1 MPKLVNNVAYV
12 SFGGTGTL
20 SNSVLQY
27 FISPTNTYTTP
38 QFGSNTIVRVQGFNP
53 PSLNQTGFIS
63 SFTVNSFNLTNL
75 QGINSNNPFD
85 VNGTAIVPIA
95 NITNANGTVLYNGS
109 NNAYVVGA
117 NLNMSSATRGT
128 TGSTGPTG
136 STIAGTQ
143 GFQGP
148 TGNQGPTGLTGAGPV
163 GATGPTGNTGGMGPV
178 SLIQTVTGS
187 NLTAYTVS
195 NGTLYTFNGLTS
207 NICNAYITLPTT
219 GLSQGMFW
227 TFQNNGPYT
236 CSATVTPSVVSA
248 WNGNTGVSSALPFLP
263 GGSFTVVSSQP
274 GSTAST
280 FYLV

>member
-1 MPKLVNNVAYV
+1 MPKLLNNVTFV
-12 SFGGTGTL
+12 SFGGTGTE

-27 FISPTNTYTTP
+27 IVSPTNTYTTP
-38 QFGSNTIVRVQGFNP
+38 QFQSNVIVRVQGFYPN
-53 PSLNQTGFIS
+53 SLNQTGYITS
-63 SFTVNSFNLTNL
+63 YTINSFNLTNL
-75 QGINSNNPFD
+75 QGVGTNNPFNSAGTNI
-85 VNGTAIVPIA
+85 VSPCNIYNGSV
-95 NITNANGTVLYNGS
+95 VVYNGS

-143 GFQGP
+143 GYQGP
-148 TGNQGPTGLTGAGPV
+148 TGNQGPTGLTGVGPI

-178 SLIQTVTGS
+178 SSIQTVTGS
-187 NLTAYTVS
+187 NLTAYTAS

-207 NICNAYITLPTT
+207 NVCNAYITLPTS
-219 GLSQGMFW
+219 GLTPGMFW

-236 CSATVTPSVVSA
+236 CSAVVTPSVVSY
-248 WNGNTGVSSALPFLP
+248 WNGASNVSNALPFLP
-263 GGSFTVVSSQP
+263 GGSFTVVSSST
-274 GSTAST
+274 GSTTST

>member
-1 MPKLVNNVAYV
+1 MPKLLNNVAYV

-27 FISPTNTYTTP
+27 FISPTNTYSTP
-38 QFGSNTIVRVQGFNP
+38 QFGSNVIVKVQGFNP

-63 SFTVNSFNLTNL
+63 SFTVSSFNLTNL
-75 QGINSNNPFD
+75 QGIDSNNPFNS
-85 VNGTAIVPIA
+85 NGSGIVSIS
-95 NITNANGTVLYNGS
+95 NITNGLGVVVYNGS

-143 GFQGP
+143 GYQGP
-148 TGNQGPTGLTGAGPV
+148 TGNPGPTGLTGAGPI

-178 SLIQTVTGS
+178 SSIQTVTGS
-187 NLTAYTVS
+187 NLTTYTVS

-207 NICNAYITLPTT
+207 ASCNAYITLPTT

-227 TFQNNGPYT
+227 TFQNNGPFT
-236 CSATVTPSVVSA
+236 CSAVITPSVVSR
-248 WNGNTGVSSALPFLP
+248 WNGASNVSNALPFLP
-263 GGSFTVVSSQP
+263 GGSFSLVSSQP
-274 GSTAST
+274 GSTTST

>member
-1 MPKLVNNVAYV
+1 MPKLLNNVAFV

-27 FISPTNTYTTP
+27 FISPTNTYSTP
-38 QFGSNTIVRVQGFNP
+38 QFGSNVIVRVQGFNP

-63 SFTVNSFNLTNL
+63 SFTVSSFNLTNL
-75 QGINSNNPFD
+75 QGVNSNNPFNS
-85 VNGTAIVPIA
+85 VGSGIVSISNISNG
-95 NITNANGTVLYNGS
+95 NGVEVYNGS

-143 GFQGP
+143 GYQGP
-148 TGNQGPTGLTGAGPV
+148 TGNQGPTGLTGAGPI

-178 SLIQTVTGS
+178 SSIQTVTGS
-187 NLTAYTVS
+187 NLTAFTAS

-207 NICNAYITLPTT
+207 ASCNAYITLPTT

-227 TFQNNGPYT
+227 TFQNNGPFT
-236 CSATVTPSVVSA
+236 CSAVISPSVVSR
-248 WNGNTGVSSALPFLP
+248 WNGASNVSNALPFLP
-263 GGSFTVVSSQP
+263 GGSFTLVSSQP
-274 GSTAST
+274 GSTTST

>member
-1 MPKLVNNVAYV
+1 MPKLLNNVAFV
-12 SFGGTGTL
+12 TFGGTGTV

-38 QFGSNTIVRVQGFNP
+38 QFGTNVIVRVQGFNP

-75 QGINSNNPFD
+75 QGVNSNNPFNS
-85 VNGTAIVPIA
+85 NGTAIVSIS
-95 NITNANGTVLYNGS
+95 NISNGSVEVYNGS

-128 TGSTGPTG
+128 TGTTGPTG
-136 STIAGTQ
+136 STVAGTQ

-148 TGNQGPTGLTGAGPV
+148 TGNQGPTGLTGAGPI

-178 SLIQTVTGS
+178 SSIQTVTGS
-187 NLTAYTVS
+187 NLTTYTVS
-195 NGTLYTFNGLTS
+195 NGTLYTFNGLTPAS
-207 NICNAYITLPTT
+207 CNAYITLPTT

-263 GGSFTVVSSQP
+263 GGSFSIVSSQP
-274 GSTAST
+274 GSTTST